1 MIVLYIYLLT
11 QGVYEHPIILIFGGW
26 NPIFAI
32 SFYVDQTS
40 MLFIGLTLIM
50 WLVILLFTF
59 KKHRDDHMY
68 LFFLMFLQ
76 GIFLGLVQTNDLF
89 NLFVFLELITVLV
102 TILIAYNKSGPSFRA
117 GIYYLLI
124 NTLGALFFLI
134 GIILIYYVYGSIN
147 IQYVASQISLHSES
161 NFVKLAYVMML
172 SGISIKAAFV
182 PLYSW
187 LPRAHSV
194 AKTSISALLS
204 GLIVKLSLYVFIRI
218 HHDLF
223 LEAAYDIGTF
233 FFYIGAITGLIG
245 VGFALVQK
253 DLKQILAYH
262 TVSQIGLMMM
272 GLSSLHDVSFSGG
285 MLHIIHHAFFK
296 SLLFLAAGQIIYVYK
311 TKKVY
316 MHQLI
321 KDFKKDCLVDH
332 INKNGLD
339 NRINN
344 LRFADKSLNALN
356 SKTPITNKSG
366 CKGISWSN
374 SCKKWLCRI
383 VINKK
388 TIHLGMF
395 IDFNDACN
403 TRKEFEN
410 NYLKNYGNN

>member
-1 MIVLYIYLLT
+1 
-11 QGVYEHPIILIFGGW
+11 
-26 NPIFAI
+26 
-32 SFYVDQTS
+32 
-40 MLFIGLTLIM
+40 
-50 WLVILLFTF
+50 
-59 KKHRDDHMY
+59 
-68 LFFLMFLQ
+68 
-76 GIFLGLVQTNDLF
+76 
-89 NLFVFLELITVLV
+89 
-102 TILIAYNKSGPSFRA
+102 
-117 GIYYLLI
+117 
-124 NTLGALFFLI
+124 
-134 GIILIYYVYGSIN
+134 
-147 IQYVASQISLHSES
+147 
-161 NFVKLAYVMML
+161 ML

-316 MHQLI
+316 DIRGVFKTMPYTSIVLIVAMLSISGMPLFSGFVSKSLI
-321 KDFKKDCLVDH
+321 KYAFKDH
-332 INKNGLD
+332 L
-339 NRINN
+339 
-344 LRFADKSLNALN
+344 F
-356 SKTPITNKSG
+356 
-366 CKGISWSN
+366 
-374 SCKKWLCRI
+374 
-383 VINKK
+383 
-388 TIHLGMF
+388 HMF
-395 IDFNDACN
+395 IYTLINIGTVTSFLKFSTILFGPKLDMIIIFRDSKRIIAMTILASLSITMGIFYMPIIESIFGFKASQVQLLDLRAWLDYIIYVVIGFAFYRYIIKNDGKVLQRIR
-403 TRKEFEN
+403 TFSMSFEDA
-410 NYLKNYGNN
+410 NYALILFMSVFITIMFFII

>member
-1 MIVLYIYLLT
+1 MKKIKLS
-11 QGVYEHPIILIFGGW
+11 
-26 NPIFAI
+26 NNKFAI
-32 SFYVDQTS
+32 VDD
-40 MLFIGLTLIM
+40 FNFD
-50 WLVILLFTF
+50 WL
-59 KKHRDDHMY
+59 
-68 LFFLMFLQ
+68 
-76 GIFLGLVQTNDLF
+76 
-89 NLFVFLELITVLV
+89 
-102 TILIAYNKSGPSFRA
+102 NKWKWTYDRGYARR
-117 GIYYLLI
+117 
-124 NTLGALFFLI
+124 N
-134 GIILIYYVYGSIN
+134 
-147 IQYVASQISLHSES
+147 
-161 NFVKLAYVMML
+161 
-172 SGISIKAAFV
+172 ISI
-182 PLYSW
+182 
-187 LPRAHSV
+187 
-194 AKTSISALLS
+194 
-204 GLIVKLSLYVFIRI
+204 G
-218 HHDLF
+218 
-223 LEAAYDIGTF
+223 
-233 FFYIGAITGLIG
+233 YING
-245 VGFALVQK
+245 K
-253 DLKQILAYH
+253 
-262 TVSQIGLMMM
+262 
-272 GLSSLHDVSFSGG
+272 
-285 MLHIIHHAFFK
+285 
-296 SLLFLAAGQIIYVYK
+296 YK